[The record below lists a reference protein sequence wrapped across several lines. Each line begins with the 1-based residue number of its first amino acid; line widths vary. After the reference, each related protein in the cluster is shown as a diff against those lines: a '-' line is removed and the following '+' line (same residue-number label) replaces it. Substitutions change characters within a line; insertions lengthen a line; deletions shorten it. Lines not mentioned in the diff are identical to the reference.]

1 MEINLLENFIKFN
14 LAFFLSWLLLKFF
27 LPFLNI
33 WFADKPNKRS
43 SHLVTKPRAGGIIF
57 VIFSIFD
64 FFYNNQ
70 FGLYCLP
77 LAIVGLLDD
86 KYKLPS
92 LLRYFVQT
100 LTAVFLIFN
109 SNFLNLISD
118 NYFSPIL
125 IIFFVIAS
133 TGIINFVNFMDG
145 IDGLVGGC
153 MLVILGT
160 SLFFLNL
167 EIYYLLG
174 SLAGFLILNWSPSK
188 VFMGDVGSTF
198 LGAFF
203 VCILFQLDNL
213 EKCLGI
219 MTVSFPLLGDAFICV
234 IRRFFNNQNIFT
246 PHKKHL
252 YQRLVTA
259 GWSHA
264 KVSRIYIL
272 GTLIITLSL
281 VVGGLQWA
289 FLAAA
294 FEFMIGLWLDHKV
307 AERFS

>member
-1 MEINLLENFIKFN
+1 MEINFLENLIKFN
-14 LAFFLSWLLLKFF
+14 LAFFLGWLLLKLC

-43 SHLVTKPRAGGIIF
+43 SHLVIKPRAGGIIF
-57 VIFSIFD
+57 VIFSLFD
-64 FFYNNQ
+64 FFNKNQ

-100 LTAVFLIFN
+100 FTAIFLIFH
-109 SNFLNLISD
+109 SNFINLISQ
-118 NYFSPIL
+118 NYLSPIL
-125 IIFFVIAS
+125 IIFLVIGS

-153 MLVILGT
+153 MIIIFGT
-160 SLFFLNL
+160 SLFFYNL

-174 SLAGFLILNWSPSK
+174 SISGFLILNWSPSK
-188 VFMGDVGSTF
+188 IFMGDVGSTF

-203 VCILFQLDNL
+203 VCIIFQGNTF
-213 EKCLGI
+213 EQCLGL
-219 MTVSFPLLGDAFICV
+219 MTVSFPLMGDAFICV
-234 IRRFFNNQNIFT
+234 IRRFFFNQNIFT

-259 GWSHA
+259 GWSHS
-264 KVSRIYIL
+264 KVSSIYIL
-272 GTLIITLSL
+272 GTLIISL
-281 VVGGLQWA
+281 GLIVGGLKWA
-289 FLAAA
+289 LIVAAL
-294 FEFMIGLWLDHKV
+294 ELIIGLWLDYKV
-307 AERFS
+307 AASFS